1 MKFEL
6 QRNRWVL
13 DFFPRIALGSTHEVV
28 DINGSTQSTSPTGA
42 VSTAQGGLLT
52 QVGPGLNIGHYQQ
65 DSFAVVPEL
74 DLKLGYQFTR
84 HTRLFVGYDFIYW
97 SKVARAGEQ
106 IDTTINS
113 TLVPNSG
120 VAPAGPARPEF
131 AFQES
136 GFWAQGVN
144 IGVDCRW

>member
-1 MKFEL
+1 M
-6 QRNRWVL
+6 
-13 DFFPRIALGSTHEVV
+13 
-28 DINGSTQSTSPTGA
+28 
-42 VSTAQGGLLT
+42 
-52 QVGPGLNIGHYQQ
+52 
-65 DSFAVVPEL
+65 PEL
-74 DLKLGYQFTR
+74 DLKFGYQFTR

-131 AFQES
+131 AFQET
-136 GFWAQGVN
+136 GFWAQGIN